1 MKLFETRAKTGY
13 RLIKIL
19 RLKRV
24 YCDYFDGFYLC
35 TLTYSREIYPKY
47 FGLRLDV
54 SSNPRVRITLSL
66 FERDFSLELFTEA

>member
-1 MKLFETRAKTGY
+1 M
-13 RLIKIL
+13 
-19 RLKRV
+19 
-24 YCDYFDGFYLC
+24 YCNYFDGFYLC
-35 TLTYSREIYPKY
+35 TLTYSREIYTKY